1 MRGRNR
7 KQRGGRDGKKVRP
20 EPKPQYRI
28 ETNVLG
34 LGFPDVQ
41 RTSLRYTDTI
51 NISSASY
58 GAVTVF
64 RGNSVYDP
72 DSTGVGHSPYY
83 YSTLAQ
89 VYSKYKVYGSTI
101 TCFVNSDLAQSVGLA
116 IIPTTEPL
124 AAPTAQ
130 YEILDLPR
138 AVWRLIPA
146 VNINTKIVSHNAST
160 SQILGLISRQIEDND
175 YSSAINTN
183 PAQQWYWNLYGF
195 NVNSAILNV
204 NLNIVV
210 QIQYDVKFYDRVDIG
225 STFAHLPID
234 KPNAPLPERTNKT
247 PILPVPV
254 RRGP

>member
-1 MRGRNR
+1 MR
-7 KQRGGRDGKKVRP
+7 KQRNAKEGKRVRA
-20 EPKPQYRI
+20 EPKPQYRN
-28 ETNVLG
+28 EVNVLG

-58 GAVTVF
+58 GAVVSF

-83 YSTLAQ
+83 FSTLSQ
-89 VYSKYKVYGSTI
+89 VYSKYKVYGSSI
-101 TCFVNSDLAQSVGLA
+101 TCYVNSDLAQTVGLA
-116 IIPTTEPL
+116 IVPTTDPL
-124 AAPTAQ
+124 AAPTSQ

-138 AVWRLIPA
+138 SVWRLIPA

-183 PAQQWYWNLYGF
+183 PAQQWFWNLYAF
-195 NVNSAILNV
+195 NVNSAQLNV
-204 NLNIVV
+204 NLNVVV

-225 STFAHLPID
+225 STFAHFPID
-234 KPNAPLPERTNKT
+234 KQPAPLPERTSKS